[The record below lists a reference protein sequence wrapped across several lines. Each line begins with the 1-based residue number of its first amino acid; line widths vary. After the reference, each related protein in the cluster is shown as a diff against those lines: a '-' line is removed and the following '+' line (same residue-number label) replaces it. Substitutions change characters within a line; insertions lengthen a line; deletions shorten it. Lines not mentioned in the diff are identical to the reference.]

1 MSHPTAHVP
10 ATCKALVEVQEGQ
23 NIALEEVPVPELGE
37 NEVLIKVKAVC
48 LNPGDLRALRMYPA
62 NGAFVGSDLSG
73 EVVKLG
79 PNLQNDIRVG
89 DVVGASVTGG
99 VESGR
104 GAFAEYAKAYSD
116 IVWKVPEGT
125 YSFEEVAATGVPL
138 NTAFQG
144 LYGSRSL
151 KLAQPFGPTAV
162 QGETWIF
169 IYGGSTSVGLYM
181 IQLAKLSGYKVVTVA
196 SPRNHDLLKSYG
208 ADAVFDYRDSDM
220 IQKVKAATG
229 DTIQV
234 VIDTVSEKET
244 QFTAIKALAEGAP
257 GRLLVIL
264 PLVEGISDI
273 RSDVQVMFMIVY
285 SAYGFQYGPYG
296 LNDDDRRELAAFLQ
310 KVPGLVRE
318 GKLKPAPVKKL
329 GGGLEHVFSDGYKY
343 LADGKVS
350 AERVVFAL

>member
-1 MSHPTAHVP
+1 
-10 ATCKALVEVQEGQ
+10 
-23 NIALEEVPVPELGE
+23 
-37 NEVLIKVKAVC
+37 LIKVKAIG

-79 PNLQNDIRVG
+79 PNLQNDIKIG
-89 DVVGASVTGG
+89 DVVGASVTGS
-99 VESGR
+99 VETGR

-138 NTAFQG
+138 NTALQG
-144 LYGSRSL
+144 LYGSRAL
-151 KLAQPFGPTAV
+151 KLAQPFNSTAL
-162 QGETWIF
+162 QDETWIF
-169 IYGGSTSVGLYM
+169 VYGGSTSVGLYM

-196 SPRNHDLLKSYG
+196 SPRNHELVKSYG
-208 ADAVFDYRDSDM
+208 ADAVFDYRDTDM
-220 IQKVKAATG
+220 IPKVKAATG
-229 DTIQV
+229 DTIHV

-273 RSDVQVMFMIVY
+273 RKDVEIICSSLFPHL
-285 SAYGFQYGPYG
+285 PYQQG
-296 LNDDDRRELAAFLQ
+296 RPMMNATRALHSYNCILSLRVPVWTLRFERR
-310 KVPGLVRE
+310 R
-318 GKLKPAPVKKL
+318 
-329 GGGLEHVFSDGYKY
+329 
-343 LADGKVS
+343 
-350 AERVVFAL
+350 